1 MFLENSSPFFG
12 IQFHPNFPSAER
24 FQFLMSIGVHLS
36 FFYPEKTMKNSNFT
50 SVRFLISC
58 LLVGVTTLNLS
69 LYSTHAAHSS
79 RTPNSPEYPSW
90 LQDRWFYS
98 SLSVHS
104 EEQTE
109 ELIQVIQTAGKNDL
123 NGLLWATGFDYCGKW
138 SPEVR
143 ERFTRIKS
151 AAAEAGVEII
161 PIIWSVGYGTML
173 GRNPNLVESVPIR
186 DLRVIAR
193 GGKVELDPEEEAYS
207 SPYGGFEEF
216 SGNRPLGFQ
225 FADKP
230 GTISFRDTEVKHSGS
245 SSLRLEN
252 FTADKHGHGRVLMKL
267 KVTPNRSYRVKIWFK
282 TESLPAQGLV
292 RFQIYG
298 PNGSWVSIAPKL
310 PENGTQDW
318 TEASLNFTTGTDD
331 TEVNFYAGVWDGTEG
346 KVWLDDISLE
356 SSDMTAPVM
365 RPGTPLTVKNAET
378 GETYELG
385 KDYLPEP
392 LRIWDF
398 QRGIAKSPIRIPE
411 GSRIPENA
419 RLSLSFYVPSLSIK
433 GQTSVCMSEPELYE
447 HFEASAKDIMELLA
461 PKKWFLSMDEIR
473 SANTCESCEKR
484 GISLAEILGGC
495 LTRQYEIIQK
505 VQPGAQVYVWSDMLD
520 PHHNCRAD
528 YMRCRGDFTG
538 VWEHIPKELIISC
551 WYHKIREK
559 SMSFFSEKGFRT
571 QAAAYYDVDS
581 LDTSREWLETCEL
594 TPNCTG
600 IMYTTWRKK
609 YELMKDFGKMLQQK
623 RLQEVPL
630 PEK

>member
-1 MFLENSSPFFG
+1 MTKLNYFPFQKHTLYLLLVLLVLYAGIAKHSAAAEHTAKRTNENTTG
-12 IQFHPNFPSAER
+12 TSAENTGLNAAPTAG
-24 FQFLMSIGVHLS
+24 QTV
-36 FFYPEKTMKNSNFT
+36 PKTFSET
-50 SVRFLISC
+50 QP
-58 LLVGVTTLNLS
+58 G
-69 LYSTHAAHSS
+69 
-79 RTPNSPEYPSW
+79 YPSW

-98 SLSVHS
+98 SLGVHS
-104 EEQTE
+104 DETAEQLTA
-109 ELIQVIQTAGKNDL
+109 LIRDAGDSGL
-123 NGLLWATGFDYCGKW
+123 NGLLWACGMENCGKW
-138 SPEVR
+138 SPEQKA
-143 ERFTRIKS
+143 RFQKIKS
-151 AAAEAGVEII
+151 AADEAEVEII

-173 GRNPNLVESVPIR
+173 GRNPHLVESVLIR

-193 GGKVELDPEEEAYS
+193 GGKVELDPEEEAVS

-216 SGNRPLGFQ
+216 RGNAPLGFQ
-225 FADKP
+225 FADQP
-230 GTISFRDTEVKHSGS
+230 GTIAFRDTEIRHSGR

-252 FTADKHGHGRVLMKL
+252 FSADKHGHGRVLMKL
-267 KVTPNRSYRVKIWFK
+267 KVTPNRSYRVRIWFK
-282 TESLPAQGLV
+282 TEALPAQGLV

-318 TEASLNFTTGTDD
+318 TEASLNFTTGEKD
-331 TEVNFYAGVWDGTEG
+331 TEVNFYAGVWDGTDG
-346 KVWLDDISLE
+346 KVWLDDILLE

-378 GETYELG
+378 GERYELG

-398 QRGIAKSPIRIPE
+398 QRGITKSPICIPE
-411 GSRIPENA
+411 GSRIRENA

-433 GQTSVCMSEPELYE
+433 GQTSVCMSESELYE
-447 HFEASAKDIMELLA
+447 HFEGSARDIMELLA

-473 SANTCESCEKR
+473 SANTCEACAKR
-484 GISLAEILGGC
+484 GISLAEILGDC
-495 LTRQYEIIQK
+495 LTRQYGIIQN

-520 PHHNCRAD
+520 PHHNCHAE

-538 VWEHIPKELIISC
+538 VWNLIPKELIISC
-551 WYHKIREK
+551 WYHKIREE
-559 SMSFFSEKGFRT
+559 SMKFFSEKGFRT

-581 LDTSREWLETCEL
+581 LDTSREWLETCSQ

-609 YELMKDFGKMLQQK
+609 YALMKDFGKMLQEE
-623 RLQEVPL
+623 RLEKEVL
-630 PEK
+630 SEE